1 MSLGEWLALVQK
13 RDNQVKEAEIISK
26 QKRRAK
32 LELQLVDI
40 KRNCRALTIKNDYEK
55 SEEDRN
61 HEMTLVK
68 QCIDLVQEKDELEN
82 EIGDL
87 EEEIQDQRERHA
99 QQMTQNLLE
108 QEKLRQGKLRVGCNQ
123 YNPILMILDILCHRL
138 KSYV

>member
-108 QEKLRQGKLRVGCNQ
+108 QEKLRQGKLRVGCN
-123 YNPILMILDILCHRL
+123 
-138 KSYV
+138 